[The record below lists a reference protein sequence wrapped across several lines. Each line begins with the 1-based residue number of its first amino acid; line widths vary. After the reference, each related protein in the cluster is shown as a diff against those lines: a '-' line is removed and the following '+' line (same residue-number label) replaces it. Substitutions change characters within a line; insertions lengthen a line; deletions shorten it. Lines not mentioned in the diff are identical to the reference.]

1 MNVLLRLCWLL
12 SLLLCLSPARA
23 TPPSPQPVTIGVLA
37 TRGTQMANSQ
47 WQPLIGWL
55 NQRLPAYHFQ
65 LQPYDISALDSAVR
79 QRRLDFVITNPGQAV
94 TLGRHAPLSWL
105 ATLKSPLRPGNNNV
119 IGSALIVRR
128 ASTLHHLADLRG
140 KRISAVAPQA
150 FGGYQTLLYRLAR
163 EGYDY
168 RHFFAQTRFAG
179 FPLDALI
186 YRLRDGETDAVIVPV
201 CQLETMASEGLID
214 AQDFRVIDNIAPAD
228 FQCQSSTQLYPNWSF
243 ARTDRASAAL
253 AKQVAAALL
262 ALPETHPAARA
273 ASSLGWSAPESS
285 YSIEQFY
292 RQLEETLPV
301 SLTLQVL
308 RWLQENQ
315 TWLWGALGM
324 LLLLT
329 LYHLW
334 LEWRFQRTQRRL
346 LDAEADLNRK
356 RLALEHAQ
364 RVAIVGELGTS
375 LAHELNQ
382 PLEAIK
388 NYADGCLHRAH
399 RQAEITT
406 LIPALG
412 HISQQ
417 VTRADA
423 IVKRLRRL
431 IRRAPQ
437 PDVELAPHNVMDD
450 TLALLAYEFRRHAIV
465 LTRRLDGVPRY
476 DRYDAIGLQQLL
488 LNLLKN
494 AIEALANQSEPR
506 HITLSQHYLADAY
519 HVIIADNGPGLPQE
533 SQCVQQAFFT
543 TKPDGLG
550 LGLSICQQVTEAL
563 AGTLTLENRPEGGCQ
578 ATLTLPYP
586 SKEVT

>member
-1 MNVLLRLCWLL
+1 MTVLLRLYWLL
-12 SLLLCLSPARA
+12 LFLVCLPPAQA
-23 TPPSPQPVTIGVLA
+23 TSPQPVTIGVLA

-47 WQPLIGWL
+47 WQPLIAWL

-105 ATLKSPLRPGNNNV
+105 ATLRSPLRAGNNNV

-128 ASTLHHLADLRG
+128 DSRLRHLADLHG
-140 KRISAVAPQA
+140 KRISAVSPQA

-163 EGYDY
+163 DGYDY
-168 RHFFAQTRFAG
+168 RHFFGQIRFAG

-186 YRLRDGETDAVIVPV
+186 YRLRDAETDAIIVPV

-214 AQDFRVIDNIAPAD
+214 AKDFRVIDNIAPAD
-228 FQCQSSTQLYPNWSF
+228 FQCQSTTLLYPNWSF
-243 ARTDRASAAL
+243 ARTERASATL

-262 ALPETHPAARA
+262 ALPEHHPAARA
-273 ASSLGWSAPESS
+273 ANSLGWSAPESS

-292 RQLEETLPV
+292 RQLEETLPA
-301 SLTLQVL
+301 SLTLHAL
-308 RWLQENQ
+308 RWLQANQ
-315 TWLWGALGM
+315 AWLWGALSL

-399 RQAEITT
+399 RQAEIST

-412 HISQQ
+412 QISQQ

-437 PDVELAPHNVMDD
+437 PNVVLAPHSVMDD
-450 TLALLAYEFRRHAIV
+450 TLTLLAHELRRHAIV
-465 LTRRLDGVPRY
+465 LTCHVEGVARS

-494 AIEALANQSEPR
+494 AIEAVASQPEPR
-506 HITLSQHYLADAY
+506 HITLVQRYLAQAY
-519 HVIIADNGPGLPQE
+519 QVTIADNGPGLPQDGQ
-533 SQCVQQAFFT
+533 SVQQAFFT

-563 AGTLTLENRPEGGCQ
+563 AGTLTLANRPEGGCLV
-578 ATLTLPYP
+578 TLTLPYP
-586 SKEVT
+586 NQEVT